1 MKTKTRNMVGVG
13 LFTAIVVVL
22 QLISMQL
29 RFTMFSITLTLVP
42 IVVGAALYGWQAGVW
57 LGGVFGLAVLLT
69 GDAAAFYAVN
79 PLATILVV
87 LVKGIA
93 CGCVAGLSYRLLS
106 KWNRIVAVVASAVL
120 CPITNTGIFLLGCK
134 LFFMPT
140 ITQWGEALGFESVG
154 AYMIVG
160 LVGINFIIELGTNML
175 LSPVCVRLIKL
186 GKK

>member
-1 MKTKTRNMVGVG
+1 MNTKTKKMVGIG

-22 QLISMQL
+22 QLVSMQL
-29 RFTMFSITLTLVP
+29 RFSMFSITLTLVP
-42 IVVGAALYGWQAGVW
+42 IVVGAALYGWQAGAW
-57 LGGVFGLAVLLT
+57 LGGIFGVAVLLT

-87 LVKGIA
+87 LVKGIG
-93 CGCVAGLSYRLLS
+93 CGCVTGLLYRLIS
-106 KWNRIVAVVASAVL
+106 RWNQVVAVAIAAVF

-140 ITQWGEALGFESVG
+140 ITQWGQALGFESVG
-154 AYMIVG
+154 AYMIFG
-160 LVGINFIIELGTNML
+160 LVGINFLIELGTNIL
-175 LSPVCVRLIKL
+175 LAPVTVRLIKL